1 MSSQATAHLRFLR
14 MTPRKTR
21 AVADLIR
28 GRNCAEA
35 ISSLKFLPRAAKVP
49 VEKTLRSAIA
59 NAVSQTEKGRLNPE
73 DLRVEEVYVD
83 SGATLKRFRPRA
95 RGRADV
101 RRKRTSH
108 LVIRVSRVKAEE
120 DSPSEGRG

>member
-1 MSSQATAHLRFLR
+1 MSNQATAHLRFLR

-21 AVADLIR
+21 AVADMIR

-35 ISSLKFLPRAAKVP
+35 IFSLQFLPRSAKVP

-59 NAVSQTEKGRLNPE
+59 NAVSQTEKGRLDPE

-120 DSPSEGRG
+120 GPPSDGRG

>member
-1 MSSQATAHLRFLR
+1 MSQALAHLRFLR
-14 MTPRKTR
+14 MTPRKMR
-21 AVADLIR
+21 AVADMIR

-35 ISSLKFLPRAAKVP
+35 ISLLKFLPRAAKVP

-59 NAVSQTEKGRLNPE
+59 NMISQSDKGRLGPD
-73 DLRVEEVYVD
+73 DLWVDQAFVD
-83 SGATLKRFRPRA
+83 SGMTLKRYRPRA

-108 LVIRVSRVKAEE
+108 LVIGVARSKGEE
-120 DSPSEGRG
+120 PLSSERRG

>member
-1 MSSQATAHLRFLR
+1 MSGQATARQRFLR

-28 GRNCAEA
+28 DRNCAEA
-35 ISSLKFLPRAAKVP
+35 INLLKFLPRAAKVP

-73 DLRVEEVYVD
+73 DLRVKEVYVD
-83 SGATLKRFRPRA
+83 GGVTLKRYRPRA

-108 LVIRVSRVKAEE
+108 LVIRVSRVEAEE
-120 DSPSEGRG
+120 GPSSEGRG

>member
-1 MSSQATAHLRFLR
+1 

-21 AVADLIR
+21 AVADMIR

-35 ISSLKFLPRAAKVP
+35 ISSLQFLPRAAKVP

-108 LVIRVSRVKAEE
+108 MVIRVSRVVAEE
-120 DSPSEGRG
+120 GSPSEGRG

>member
-1 MSSQATAHLRFLR
+1 

-108 LVIRVSRVKAEE
+108 LVIRVSRVEAGGGP
-120 DSPSEGRG
+120 PSEGRG

>member
-1 MSSQATAHLRFLR
+1 MQAI
-14 MTPRKTR
+14 
-21 AVADLIR
+21 ADLIR

-35 ISSLKFLPRAAKVP
+35 ISLLKFLPRAAKVP

-59 NAVSQTEKGRLNPE
+59 NMVSQGDKGKLDPD
-73 DLRVEEVYVD
+73 DLWVD
-83 SGATLKRFRPRA
+83 KAFVDNGTTLKRYRPRA

-108 LVIRVSRVKAEE
+108 LVIGVAQSKGEE
-120 DSPSEGRG
+120 PLSSERRG